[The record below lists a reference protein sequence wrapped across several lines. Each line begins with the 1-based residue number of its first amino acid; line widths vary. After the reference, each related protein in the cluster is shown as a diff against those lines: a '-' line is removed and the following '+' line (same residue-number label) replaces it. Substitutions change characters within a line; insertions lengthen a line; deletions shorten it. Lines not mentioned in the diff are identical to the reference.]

1 MTQTEIKDELIIK
14 YQAQIENYKQ
24 LSEVN
29 DRIIA
34 KQKEYITKLQD
45 FLEQSKVLIAESLS
59 LVKNKEN
66 GTNL

>member
-45 FLEQSKVLIAESLS
+45 FFEQSKVLIAESLS

>member
-1 MTQTEIKDELIIK
+1 MTQEQIKDELIIR
-14 YQAQIENYKQ
+14 YEAQIENYKK
-24 LSEVN
+24 LSQVN